1 MDKFLGRTLEGRY
14 LIEELIGVGGMANV
28 YKGYDRMDHQT
39 VAIKM
44 LRDEYSGNDEFL
56 RRFRDESRAIYS
68 LNHPNIVKIYD
79 VILNTQ
85 NPSIVMEYVDGIT
98 VKDYIDRKGVV
109 GMRIAVSLTVQLLRA
124 LGHAHDNGIVHRDI
138 KPQNIMLP
146 GDGSIKVMD
155 FGIAR
160 FAMSQS
166 RTITSRAIG
175 SVHYVSPEQARGDS
189 VIDHRSDIYSAGI
202 ILYEMLTAQL
212 PFQGENP
219 VAVAMKQVNE
229 QPLPPSQLN
238 PQIPKGLEEIVLRA
252 MAKHPDDRYQSAYE
266 MIQDIELF
274 IDNPAIV
281 FGYRQR
287 TMVDPSSVPTAKLYS
302 FEDEEGAPAEM
313 ERKRTTKR
321 RGEPPADNSERS
333 ARTKK
338 ISFLSVLFG
347 ITCAFIVGTLLFVG
361 YMFYQNNPFEAV
373 PETDMPNLVG
383 QQYEDVRKN
392 KTYKDFE
399 IELEEQQFNSKYEEG
414 VIYEQYPT
422 SGKRVKEGITI
433 RVKVSSGTQSVT
445 LPDMAGEEATL
456 ALAKLR
462 EMGLSGDQTLINSD
476 DVPEGTVVRTEP
488 GPNETLEMGAPVMLY
503 VSQGSGKEKVRVPD
517 VRAMDLET
525 AKETLKEAGLEV
537 GAITRKVS
545 ELPIDSVLDQSPNY
559 PAPVPVGSKVNLTVA
574 AEYAET
580 SGEKSVNIMCMLPLD
595 VDQGVRL
602 TVDQDGLEI
611 LNEMIVPSQSRVVTV
626 TVPGDSGTTIISVRI
641 NGKLYRSYNV
651 DFSGETGSQS
661 DLVDNSQGFKP

>member
-44 LRDEYSGNDEFL
+44 LRDEYSSNDEFL

-98 VKDYIDRKGVV
+98 VKDYIDRKGIV

-146 GDGSIKVMD
+146 GDGTIKVMD

-175 SVHYVSPEQARGDS
+175 SVHYVSPEQARGDG
-189 VIDHRSDIYSAGI
+189 VIDHRSDIYSTGV
-202 ILYEMLTAQL
+202 ILYEMLTAHL

-238 PQIPKGLEEIVLRA
+238 PQIPQGLEEIVLRA
-252 MAKHPDDRYQSAYE
+252 MAKQPDDRYQSAYD
-266 MIQDIELF
+266 MIHDIEQF

-287 TMVDPSSVPTAKLYS
+287 TAANPHSAPAAKLYS
-302 FEDEEGAPAEM
+302 FEDEEGTPVEM
-313 ERKRTTKR
+313 ERKRPTQR
-321 RGEPPADNSERS
+321 RGAPPPENRERP
-333 ARTKK
+333 AKTKK
-338 ISFLSVLFG
+338 TSFLSVLFG
-347 ITCAFIVGTLLFVG
+347 ITCAFVVGTLLFVG
-361 YMFYQNNPFEAV
+361 YMFLQNNPFEAV
-373 PETDMPNLVG
+373 PETDMPSLVG

-392 KTYKDFE
+392 KAYRGFE
-399 IELEEQQFNSKYEEG
+399 FELVERQFNSKYEEG
-414 VIYEQYPT
+414 VICEQNPT

-433 RVKVSSGTQSVT
+433 KVKVSNGTQSVT
-445 LPDMAGEEATL
+445 LPNLAGEEATL

-462 EMGLSGDQTLINSD
+462 EMGLAGDQTLINSD
-476 DVPEGTVVRTEP
+476 DAPEGTVVRTEP
-488 GPNETLEMGAPVMLY
+488 GANATLEMGASVMLY
-503 VSQGSGKEKVRVPD
+503 VSRGSGKEKVRVPD
-517 VRAMDLET
+517 VMGHDVET
-525 AKETLKEAGLEV
+525 AKEMLKEAGLEV
-537 GAITRKVS
+537 GTIIRQVS
-545 ELPIDSVLDQSPNY
+545 ELPIGSVLQQTPNY
-559 PAPVPVGSKVNLTVA
+559 PAPVSVGSKVNLTVA
-574 AEYAET
+574 AEQTEVEGGKTA
-580 SGEKSVNIMCMLPLD
+580 SILCMLPLD
-595 VDQGVRL
+595 VEQSVRL
-602 TVDQDGLEI
+602 TVDQDGLEF
-611 LNEMIVPSQSRVVTV
+611 LNEMIVPSESRVVTV
-626 TVPGDSGTTIISVRI
+626 VVPGDSGSTVISVRI
-641 NGKLYRSYNV
+641 NGKLFRSYTV
-651 DFSGETGSQS
+651 DFSGETATYL
-661 DLVDNSQGFKP
+661 DLVDNSEGFTP